1 MNFEIR
7 TISRFEKEVK
17 RLTKKY
23 PSLKVEL
30 QKLNQVLTSNPT
42 YGTNIGKD
50 FYKIGLVIKSKEK
63 GKSGGARVI
72 SFDLLKSDLGIIYLT
87 SIYDKSERP
96 TISTKELIQIITEIK

>member
-7 TISRFEKEVK
+7 TIPRSEKEVK
-17 RLTKKY
+17 RLIKKY
-23 PSLKVEL
+23 PSIKVEL

-42 YGTNIGKD
+42 HGINIGKGI
-50 FYKIGLVIKSKEK
+50 YKIRLAIKSNGK

-72 SFDLLKSDLGIIYLT
+72 SFVLLKSDLGIIYLT